1 MKNKDFL
8 FFLFF
13 SINFIFG
20 QERNLIKGKLL
31 YKNTNVIAANVINN
45 TAQLTTITDSNGEFE
60 IEVTQGDEVIFSS
73 VQYRIRSII
82 ITSEILKKNRLV
94 VSVNENITELKEV
107 VVTTE
112 DIEKFLNLKEDEFKG
127 VDYDQ
132 DKSTKIINRAAD
144 DRLFTNGVNF
154 VNIAKLI
161 AKSFLGKTKEEQ
173 MSMKPSQILPYVF
186 EEDFFEKDLKLGKE
200 EVVDFLKFLDSRM
213 KSEALLKQSQQFLL
227 IDYLIN
233 ESKVFREIKAD

>member
-1 MKNKDFL
+1 MKKNYF
-8 FFLFF
+8 FIFLFF

-20 QERNLIKGKLL
+20 QGRNLIKGKLL
-31 YKNTNVIAANVINN
+31 YKNTSVVAANVINK

-60 IEVTQGDEVIFSS
+60 IEVTNGDEVIFSS

-82 ITSEILKKNRLV
+82 ITPDILKKNRLV

-132 DKSTKIINRAAD
+132 DKSTKIINKAAD
-144 DRLFTNGVNF
+144 DRLFTNGVDF

-200 EVVDFLKFLDSRM
+200 EVFYFLKFLDSRM
-213 KSEALLKQSQQFLL
+213 KSDALLKQSKQFLL

-233 ESKVFREIKAD
+233 ESSIFREIKVD

>member
-1 MKNKDFL
+1 MKKNYF
-8 FFLFF
+8 FIFLFF

-20 QERNLIKGKLL
+20 QGRNLIKGKLL
-31 YKNTNVIAANVINN
+31 YKNTSVVAANVINK

-60 IEVTQGDEVIFSS
+60 IEVTNGDEVIFSS

-82 ITSEILKKNRLV
+82 ITPDILKKNRLV

-127 VDYDQ
+127 IDYDQ

-144 DRLFTNGVNF
+144 DRLFTNGVDF

-186 EEDFFEKDLKLGKE
+186 EDDFFEKDLKLGKE
-200 EVVDFLKFLDSRM
+200 EVFYFLKFLDSRM
-213 KSEALLKQSQQFLL
+213 KSDALLKQSKQFLL

-233 ESKVFREIKAD
+233 ESSIFREIKVN